1 MKFGL
6 PSGRNR
12 CRSGGGAEVADF
24 ERPGTAQLAATWAL
38 SQLGEGMHGADV
50 PPEALPPLKH
60 QGIRV

>member
-1 MKFGL
+1 M
-6 PSGRNR
+6 
-12 CRSGGGAEVADF
+12 ADF